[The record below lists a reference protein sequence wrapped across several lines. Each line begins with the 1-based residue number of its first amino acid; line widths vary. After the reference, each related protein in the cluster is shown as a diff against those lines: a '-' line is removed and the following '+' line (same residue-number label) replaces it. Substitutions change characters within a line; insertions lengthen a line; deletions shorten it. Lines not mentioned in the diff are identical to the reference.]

1 MEVLMDQGR
10 ALTTIV
16 EQWNLLKHPFYQ
28 AWSAGTLEVKD
39 LQIYAREY
47 GAFIKT
53 LPQGWLVLD
62 DPDTAEEE
70 NEHVEDWN
78 AFTNDLGAETGV
90 PQLPEAI
97 SLVQI
102 AQKLFSQPSTALG
115 ALYAFEVQQPA
126 TAESKLNGLNKWY
139 NINEAGKNY
148 FKLHSK
154 NWHESEKILTQINAL
169 SPDKQEIALEACA
182 NMSEALW
189 DALSGIHKETCTN

>member
-1 MEVLMDQGR
+1 MDQGH

-53 LPQGWLVLD
+53 LPQGWLVLN
-62 DPDTAEEE
+62 DPETAKEEID
-70 NEHVEDWN
+70 HVEHWI
-78 AFTNDLGAETGV
+78 AFTNDLGTETGD
-90 PQLPEAI
+90 PQFPETIA
-97 SLVQI
+97 LVQI
-102 AQKLFSQPSTALG
+102 AQKLFSLPSTALG

-126 TAESKLNGLNKWY
+126 TAKSKLDGLNKWY
-139 NINEAGKNY
+139 DINEAGKNY

-154 NWHESEKILTQINAL
+154 NWHESEKILTQINGL
-169 SPDKQEIALEACA
+169 SPDNQKIALKACA
-182 NMSEALW
+182 TMSAALW